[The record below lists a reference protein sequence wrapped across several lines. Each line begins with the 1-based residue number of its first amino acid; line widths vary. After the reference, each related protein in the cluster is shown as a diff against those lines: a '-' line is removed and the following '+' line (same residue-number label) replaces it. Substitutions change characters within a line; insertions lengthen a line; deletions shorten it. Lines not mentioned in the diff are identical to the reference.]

1 MHRVTVMMAATMLAA
16 AAVPAMAQGR
26 GRGNDGIPPGQR
38 PPAGMCRIWI
48 DGVPPGRQPAATD
61 CATAAAQRPA
71 NARIIY
77 GDQTSRNNRSI
88 YDNNNRSIYDNNR
101 SIYDNN
107 RGIYRSGSANGD
119 VVIINNRRCVRRTD
133 SNGQVHTYCSDTPI
147 DNNNDRVFRQDE
159 DRDRDGKHFK
169 AGKHK
174 KHKGHGDEDRDHDRD
189 RDGDRD
195 RE

>member
-1 MHRVTVMMAATMLAA
+1 MLAA
-16 AAVPAMAQGR
+16 AAVPAMAQGK

-48 DGVPPGRQPAATD
+48 NGVPPGRQPAATD

-77 GDQTSRNNRSI
+77 GDQTSRNSRDI
-88 YDNNNRSIYDNNR
+88 YNG
-101 SIYDNN
+101 NN
-107 RGIYRSGSANGD
+107 RGIYGGTANGD

-147 DNNNDRVFRQDE
+147 NNNDDRIFRNDQNRDD
-159 DRDRDGKHFK
+159 DRTHFK
-169 AGKHK
+169 AKKPKKGK
-174 KHKGHGDEDRDHDRD
+174 KHGDHDGDHD
-189 RDGDRD
+189 RDGDR
-195 RE
+195 E